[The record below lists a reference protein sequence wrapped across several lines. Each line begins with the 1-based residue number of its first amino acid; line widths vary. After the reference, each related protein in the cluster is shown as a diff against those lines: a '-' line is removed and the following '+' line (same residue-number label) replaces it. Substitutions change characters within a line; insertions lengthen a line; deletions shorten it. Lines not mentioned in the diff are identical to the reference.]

1 MAASTTLRSLLPW
14 LSVHHAPTRVI
25 TLPANRDQEKSA
37 TAWVRIPC
45 LRIDLSTEKT
55 RMNVTGS
62 GHATRRPS
70 PLRRGALGSL
80 ALLLLGMATIAQAAP
95 AAGTWVETWGQA
107 MVSHVQPSPD
117 RDGAYAAPHLRNA
130 TLRQTVPVSA
140 GGRRLRVRL
149 SNIYGSAPLT
159 VTAASVAPAADA
171 AGDHTAIDPAR
182 RHALRFD
189 GKPTL
194 TIPAGATALSDPVA
208 LPVPALSRLVVSL
221 YFHDDTAIADYHAA
235 QTTTTTAVVA
245 GNALQAASLASRPP
259 LAALDK
265 DAASHI
271 YVLEGVEVEAAQP
284 TRVIVAFG
292 DSITD
297 GAYAT
302 GPDKTWP
309 GVLATLANRAP
320 SPGVAV
326 INAGISGNELTSD
339 QTYLPFGPA
348 ALKRFERDVIDR
360 AGVTDVIVLLGTND
374 LNRGIDATGQPH
386 GAAAHDIID
395 SLRLLADAAHAHHL
409 RIHAGTIPPFAGFTA
424 DGWYSPATEA
434 TRQSVNQWI
443 RSAGVFDSVVDFSPA
458 LAGAYQPSP
467 LAAQQP
473 TLPEGLAQV
482 CAGDTGLHPND
493 RGYAVMGTLAY
504 NVLFHAQE
512 QPPARCH

>member
-1 MAASTTLRSLLPW
+1 MNLTHVGRAAHRSSRPW
-14 LSVHHAPTRVI
+14 I
-25 TLPANRDQEKSA
+25 GLPAA
-37 TAWVRIPC
+37 
-45 LRIDLSTEKT
+45 
-55 RMNVTGS
+55 
-62 GHATRRPS
+62 
-70 PLRRGALGSL
+70 L
-80 ALLLLGMATIAQAAP
+80 ALLLLGIAGSALAAP
-95 AAGTWVETWGQA
+95 ATGTWVETWGQA
-107 MVSHVQPSPD
+107 MVSHVQPSP
-117 RDGAYAAPHLRNA
+117 GHEGIYAAPHLRDA
-130 TLRQTVPVSA
+130 TVRQIVRVSV
-140 GGRRLRVRL
+140 GGQRVRVRL
-149 SNIYGSAPLT
+149 SNVYGSAPLT
-159 VTAASVAPAADA
+159 ITAASVAPAADA
-171 AGDHTAIDPAR
+171 AGDHTAIEPAHG
-182 RHALRFD
+182 HALRFG

-194 TIPAGATALSDPVA
+194 TIPAGATALSDPIA
-208 LPVPALSRLVVSL
+208 LAVPALSNLVVSL
-221 YFHDDTAIADYHAA
+221 YFHDNSAIADYHAA

-245 GNALQAASLASRPP
+245 GNALRAASLASRPL
-259 LAALDK
+259 LAAFDK

-302 GPDKTWP
+302 APDKTWP
-309 GVLATLANRAP
+309 GVLATLANRTT
-320 SPGVAV
+320 SPGAGV
-326 INAGISGNELTSD
+326 INTGIGGNELTSD

-374 LNRGIDATGQPH
+374 LNRGIDAAGQPR

-395 SLRLLADAAHAHHL
+395 SLRMLADAAHAHHL
-409 RIHAGTIPPFAGFTA
+409 RIHGGTIPPFAGFTG

-443 RSAGVFDSVVDFSPA
+443 RSAGAFDSVVDFSPA
-458 LAGAYQPSP
+458 LAGAYNPSP

-473 TLPEGLAQV
+473 TLPEGMAQV

-512 QPPARCH
+512 QPAARCH

>member
-1 MAASTTLRSLLPW
+1 MKL
-14 LSVHHAPTRVI
+14 TRVGQAARRSSRSWI
-25 TLPANRDQEKSA
+25 GLP
-37 TAWVRIPC
+37 
-45 LRIDLSTEKT
+45 
-55 RMNVTGS
+55 G
-62 GHATRRPS
+62 G
-70 PLRRGALGSL
+70 L
-80 ALLLLGMATIAQAAP
+80 ALLLLCIAGSAQAA
-95 AAGTWVETWGQA
+95 AATGTWVETWGQA
-107 MVSHVQPSPD
+107 MVSHVQPLPG
-117 RDGAYAAPHLRNA
+117 RDGVYAAPHLRDA
-130 TLRQTVPVSA
+130 TVRQTVLVSV
-140 GGRRLRVRL
+140 GGQQVRVRL
-149 SNIYGSAPLT
+149 SNVYGSTPLT
-159 VTAASVAPAADA
+159 ITAASVAPAADA
-171 AGDHTAIDPAR
+171 ARDHTAIDPTHS
-182 RHALRFD
+182 HALHFG

-208 LPVPALSRLVVSL
+208 LPVTALSSLVVSL
-221 YFHDDTAIADYHAA
+221 YFHNDSAIADYHAA
-235 QTTTTTAVVA
+235 QTTATTAVVA
-245 GNALQAASLASRPP
+245 GNALRAASLASRPP

-309 GVLATLANRAP
+309 GVLATLANRAA
-320 SPGVAV
+320 SPGAAV
-326 INAGISGNELTSD
+326 INTGIGGNELTSD
-339 QTYLPFGPA
+339 QSYLPFGPA

-374 LNRGIDATGQPH
+374 LNRGIDAAGQPR

-395 SLRLLADAAHAHHL
+395 SLRMLADAAHAHHL
-409 RIHAGTIPPFAGFTA
+409 RIHGGTIPPFAGFTG

-443 RSAGVFDSVVDFSPA
+443 RRAGVFDSVVDFSPA

-473 TLPEGLAQV
+473 SLPEGMAQV

-512 QPPARCH
+512 QPAARCH

>member
-1 MAASTTLRSLLPW
+1 MNLIGCDHTTHRPGRLR
-14 LSVHHAPTRVI
+14 
-25 TLPANRDQEKSA
+25 
-37 TAWVRIPC
+37 
-45 LRIDLSTEKT
+45 
-55 RMNVTGS
+55 TGVC
-62 GHATRRPS
+62 A
-70 PLRRGALGSL
+70 SL
-80 ALLLLGMATIAQAAP
+80 ALLLGIASAQGAP
-95 AAGTWVETWGQA
+95 ATGAWVESWGQA
-107 MVSHVQPSPD
+107 MVSHMQPAPD
-117 RDGAYAAPHLRNA
+117 RDGAYAAPRLRDA
-130 TLRQTVPVSA
+130 TLRQTVPVSV
-140 GGRRLRVRL
+140 GGQRLRVRL
-149 SNIYGSAPLT
+149 SNVYGSAPLT
-159 VTAASVAPAADA
+159 IAAASVAPAAGV
-171 AGDHTAIDPAR
+171 AGDPTAIDPKHI
-182 RHALRFD
+182 HALRFD

-208 LPVPALSRLVVSL
+208 LAVPALSHLVVSL

-245 GNALQAASLASRPP
+245 GNALTATSLASRPP

-265 DAASHI
+265 DAASHV
-271 YVLEGVEVEAAQP
+271 YVLEGVEVETTQP

-320 SPGVAV
+320 SPGVGV

-339 QTYLPFGPA
+339 QTWLPFGPA

-424 DGWYSPATEA
+424 EGWYSPATEA
-434 TRQSVNQWI
+434 TRQRVNQWI
-443 RSAGVFDSVVDFSPA
+443 RTTGVFDSVVDFSPA
-458 LAGAYQPSP
+458 LAGPYQPSP
-467 LAAQQP
+467 AAARQP
-473 TLPEGLAQV
+473 SLPEGLAQV

-504 NVLFHAQE
+504 NVLFHARE
-512 QPPARCH
+512 QPAAPCHD

>member
-1 MAASTTLRSLLPW
+1 MKLTRFGQAARRSSRSWIGLP
-14 LSVHHAPTRVI
+14 
-25 TLPANRDQEKSA
+25 
-37 TAWVRIPC
+37 
-45 LRIDLSTEKT
+45 
-55 RMNVTGS
+55 G
-62 GHATRRPS
+62 G
-70 PLRRGALGSL
+70 L
-80 ALLLLGMATIAQAAP
+80 ALLLMCIAGSAQAA
-95 AAGTWVETWGQA
+95 AATGTWVETWGQA
-107 MVSHVQPSPD
+107 MVSHMQPSPG
-117 RDGAYAAPHLRNA
+117 RDGVYAAPHLRDA
-130 TLRQTVPVSA
+130 TLRQTVLVSV
-140 GGRRLRVRL
+140 GGQQVRVRL
-149 SNIYGSAPLT
+149 SNVYGSTPLT
-159 VTAASVAPAADA
+159 ITAASVAPAADA
-171 AGDHTAIDPAR
+171 ARDHTAIDPTHS
-182 RHALRFD
+182 HALHFG

-194 TIPAGATALSDPVA
+194 TIPAGATALSDPIA
-208 LPVPALSRLVVSL
+208 LAVPALSNLVVSL
-221 YFHDDTAIADYHAA
+221 YFHDDSAIADYHAA

-245 GNALQAASLASRPP
+245 GNALRAASLASRPP

-302 GPDKTWP
+302 GSDKTWP
-309 GVLATLANRAP
+309 GVLSTLANRAA
-320 SPGVAV
+320 SPGAAV
-326 INAGISGNELTSD
+326 INTGIGGNELTSD
-339 QTYLPFGPA
+339 QSYLPFGPA

-374 LNRGIDATGQPH
+374 LNRGIDAAGQPR

-395 SLRLLADAAHAHHL
+395 SLRMLADAAHAHHL
-409 RIHAGTIPPFAGFTA
+409 RIHGGTIPPFAGFTG

-443 RSAGVFDSVVDFSPA
+443 RRAGVFDSVVDFSPG

-473 TLPEGLAQV
+473 SLPEGMALV

-504 NVLFHAQE
+504 NVLFRAQE
-512 QPPARCH
+512 QPAARCH

>member
-1 MAASTTLRSLLPW
+1 MGANPSLVYRPSSEETCMNL
-14 LSVHHAPTRVI
+14 TRF
-25 TLPANRDQEKSA
+25 
-37 TAWVRIPC
+37 
-45 LRIDLSTEKT
+45 
-55 RMNVTGS
+55 
-62 GHATRRPS
+62 GHAAGRSSRPWIG
-70 PLRRGALGSL
+70 LCESL
-80 ALLLLGMATIAQAAP
+80 ALLLLGIAASAQAAP
-95 AAGTWVETWGQA
+95 PTGTWVETWGQA
-107 MVSHVQPSPD
+107 MVSHVQSSPD
-117 RDGAYAAPHLRNA
+117 RDDAYAAPHLRDA
-130 TLRQTVPVSA
+130 TLRQTVPVSV
-140 GGRRLRVRL
+140 GGQRLRVRL
-149 SNIYGSAPLT
+149 SNVYGSSPLT
-159 VTAASVAPAADA
+159 ITAASVAPAAEVARDP
-171 AGDHTAIDPAR
+171 TAIDPAR

-208 LPVPALSRLVVSL
+208 LAVPALSRLVVSL

-235 QTTTTTAVVA
+235 QTTTTTALVA

-265 DAASHI
+265 DAASHS

-309 GVLATLANRAP
+309 GVLATLATRAT
-320 SPGVAV
+320 SPGAAV
-326 INAGISGNELTSD
+326 INTGIGGNELTSD

-348 ALKRFERDVIDR
+348 ALKRFERDVVDR

-374 LNRGIDATGQPH
+374 LNRGIDAAGQPR

-395 SLRLLADAAHAHHL
+395 SLRMLADAAHAHHL
-409 RIHAGTIPPFAGFTA
+409 RIHGGTIPPFAGFTG

-434 TRQSVNQWI
+434 TRQRVNQWI
-443 RSAGVFDSVVDFSPA
+443 RRAGAFDSVVDFSPA
-458 LAGAYQPSP
+458 LAGAYRPSP

-473 TLPEGLAQV
+473 SLPEGMAQV

-504 NVLFHAQE
+504 NVLFHALE
-512 QPPARCH
+512 QPAARCH

>member
-1 MAASTTLRSLLPW
+1 
-14 LSVHHAPTRVI
+14 
-25 TLPANRDQEKSA
+25 
-37 TAWVRIPC
+37 
-45 LRIDLSTEKT
+45 
-55 RMNVTGS
+55 MNVNRFGL
-62 GHATRRPS
+62 AARRSSRPWAC
-70 PLRRGALGSL
+70 LCGGL
-80 ALLLLGMATIAQAAP
+80 ALWLLSITATPAAP
-95 AAGTWVETWGQA
+95 ATGTWVETWGQA
-107 MVSHVQPSPD
+107 MVSHMQPSP
-117 RDGAYAAPHLRNA
+117 GHEGVYAAPHLRDA
-130 TLRQTVPVSA
+130 TVRQTVPVSV
-140 GGRRLRVRL
+140 GGQRLRVRL
-149 SNIYGSAPLT
+149 SNVYGSAPLII
-159 VTAASVAPAADA
+159 TAASVAPAADGA
-171 AGDHTAIDPAR
+171 RDHTAIDPAR
-182 RHALRFD
+182 SRPLRFH
-189 GKPTL
+189 GKSSL

-208 LPVPALSRLVVSL
+208 LPVPALSQLAVSL
-221 YFHDDTAIADYHAA
+221 YFQDDTAIADYHAA
-235 QTTTTTAVVA
+235 QTTSTTAIVA
-245 GNALQAASLASRPP
+245 GNALRAASLASRPP

-409 RIHAGTIPPFAGFTA
+409 RIHGGTIPPFAGFTA

-434 TRQSVNQWI
+434 TRQRVNQWI
-443 RSAGVFDSVVDFSPA
+443 RGAGVFDSVVDFSPA

-467 LAAQQP
+467 PAAQQP

>member
-1 MAASTTLRSLLPW
+1 MNL
-14 LSVHHAPTRVI
+14 TRFGPV
-25 TLPANRDQEKSA
+25 
-37 TAWVRIPC
+37 PC
-45 LRIDLSTEKT
+45 RPDWLRIGLS
-55 RMNVTGS
+55 
-62 GHATRRPS
+62 
-70 PLRRGALGSL
+70 GSL
-80 ALLLLGMATIAQAAP
+80 ALLLLGMAATAQAAP
-95 AAGTWVETWGQA
+95 ASGHWVESWGQA

-117 RDGAYAAPHLRNA
+117 RDGAREDAYAAPHLRDA
-130 TLRQTVPVSA
+130 TLRQTVPLSV
-140 GGRRLRVRL
+140 GGQRLRVRL
-149 SNIYGSAPLT
+149 SNVYGSTPLT
-159 VTAASVAPAADA
+159 LTAASVAPAADVD
-171 AGDHTAIDPAR
+171 GDHTAIDPAR
-182 RHALRFD
+182 RHALHFD

-194 TIPAGATALSDPVA
+194 TLPAGATALSDPITLA
-208 LPVPALSRLVVSL
+208 LPALSRVVVSL

-235 QTTTTTAVVA
+235 QTTTTTALVA
-245 GNALQAASLASRPP
+245 GNALAATSLASRPP

-309 GVLATLANRAP
+309 GVLATRANRAAA
-320 SPGVAV
+320 PGAAV

-339 QTYLPFGPA
+339 QSYLPFGPA

-374 LNRGIDATGQPH
+374 LNRGIDAAGQPR

-424 DGWYSPATEA
+424 EGWYSPATEA
-434 TRQSVNQWI
+434 KRQSVNRWM
-443 RSAGVFDSVVDFSPA
+443 RHAGVFDSVLDFSSA
-458 LAGAYQPSP
+458 LAGPYQPSKP
-467 LAAQQP
+467 AAQQP
-473 TLPEGLAQV
+473 SLPEGMAQV

-512 QPPARCH
+512 QPAARCH